1 MNGNTGHRLPIV
13 CRLHNRKWWLLR
25 SRRRLL
31 WFQDTEMLATGSET
45 LLAAG
50 WGHLSMFLFL
60 TDVETLDWLD
70 PVIWVWHQF
79 TIGFYFPFG
88 RKWCLEKLVF
98 IYICISLWWK
108 YRPST
113 HIIIVGL
120 RSCVCSAAL
129 IQLYTLFFCILFH
142 HGLCQDIK
150 YSPQRYTVAP
160 CCLSVLYVLVCIC

>member
-1 MNGNTGHRLPIV
+1 MKCPLCGNRCHSACGIINENTGNRLPIV
-13 CRLHNRKWWLLR
+13 CPLHDRKWPTTQEQEEAFVIPEGHR
-25 SRRRLL
+25 DCTTVS
-31 WFQDTEMLATGSET
+31 DT

-60 TDVETLDWLD
+60 MDVETIDWLD
-70 PVIWVWHQF
+70 PIIWFWRQF

-88 RKWCLEKLVF
+88 QKWCLEKLLF

-108 YRPST
+108 YRASR

-120 RSCVCSAAL
+120 RSCVCSAAEWFC
-129 IQLYTLFFCILFH
+129 YTHILFFCILFH

-150 YSPQRYTVAP
+150 YSP
-160 CCLSVLYVLVCIC
+160 